1 MPSTL
6 LTNKMATCHKMAE
19 IFRAFIFFRRTR
31 NFLCSIVLCFLC
43 LAYQLSPALWMGIF
57 SCNDHLIEVNERN
70 FLGFFSGARYLC
82 LMLDSLVKYER
93 DKRNFVRYNCNGCGL
108 FIVERTRYILMV
120 TTILRAGRGCS
131 VVLKTTLF
139 FLLFTICILN
149 GETQF
154 H

>member
-1 MPSTL
+1 
-6 LTNKMATCHKMAE
+6 
-19 IFRAFIFFRRTR
+19 
-31 NFLCSIVLCFLC
+31 
-43 LAYQLSPALWMGIF
+43 MGIF
-57 SCNDHLIEVNERN
+57 LCNDHLIEVKERN

-131 VVLKTTLF
+131 VVLKTILF
-139 FLLFTICILN
+139 FF
-149 GETQF
+149 
-154 H
+154 